1 MNRMFRH
8 SRTYEIEWGDCD
20 PAGIV
25 FYPRYFAIFDASTA
39 LLLEAALG
47 KKKSAWIKEFGIA
60 GIPMVDTGANFRRPC
75 SYGDVVS
82 IESAISEIGR
92 TSFGLSHLLT
102 NKGEVAVEAHEK
114 RVWTG
119 RDENGALR
127 AMPLPEEVVAR
138 LRAG

>member
-1 MNRMFRH
+1 MFSH

-47 KKKSAWIKEFGIA
+47 MKKSEWVRAHGIA
-60 GIPMVDTGANFRRPC
+60 GIPMVDTGANFGRPC
-75 SYGDVVS
+75 SFGDVVT
-82 IESAISEIGR
+82 IDSAISEIGR
-92 TSFGLSHLLT
+92 TSFGVKHVLT
-102 NKGEVAVEAHEK
+102 HNGEVAVEALEK

-119 RDENGALR
+119 RGDDGALR
-127 AMPLPEEVVAR
+127 AMPLPADVVTR
-138 LRAG
+138 LRGG

>member
-1 MNRMFRH
+1 MFNN

-47 KKKSAWIKEFGIA
+47 MKKSEWVRAHGIA

-75 SYGDVVS
+75 SYGDVVT
-82 IESAISEIGR
+82 IDSAISEIGR
-92 TSFGLSHLLT
+92 TSFGVKHVLT
-102 NKGEVAVEAHEK
+102 RNGEIAVEAHEK

-119 RDENGALR
+119 RGENGALR
-127 AMPLPEEVVAR
+127 AMPLPADVVTR
-138 LRAG
+138 LKGG